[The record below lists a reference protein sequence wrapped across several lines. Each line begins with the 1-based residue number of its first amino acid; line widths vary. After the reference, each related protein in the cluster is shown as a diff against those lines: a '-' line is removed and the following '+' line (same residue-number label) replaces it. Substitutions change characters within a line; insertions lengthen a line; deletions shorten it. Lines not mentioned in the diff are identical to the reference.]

1 MAEQDDLTKLT
12 RHIITIKRPIKEI
25 DLLLVGKTGHGKSST
40 GNTIL
45 GRNVFESSSNTTSV
59 TKNAVYDVSRYRN
72 YVIKVMDTP
81 GVMDTSEIQDSI
93 AASQL
98 VMDQMKDA
106 VILNPRGYHAFLLVY
121 KFGIRFTKEE
131 FESVRMLKQIF
142 GESFVQRFC
151 IVIVTCGDHFQTE
164 CKLKGL
170 TFKRW
175 RNDQQGYFKELRLDC
190 QDRIVLFDNSSQRDA
205 KTHNKQMKKLLKCV
219 ENLNND
225 GNRYTDKHFHRAQKN
240 RDVLLKET
248 QMEKIDR
255 GLEEVG
261 VILDLYKSII
271 DYGQKDRRGK
281 FQEICEEC
289 ENISQHFSENE
300 VKLSTVKDFLNLI
313 SDIKTSSSNF
323 AQKTEDIQK
332 KLAINKQYLKQESKR
347 IKSVLNAYTTIVKIE
362 GVNENNMVSFTT
374 RSEKVDGASNVN
386 EGDQVLEVDGRIKI
400 ESEVKGESD
409 DCISNLEEVTLR
421 NKSSTKSRMR
431 EAESKVLKD
440 EVIKQF
446 EPDGV
451 MQRLIADER
460 ELQKQLQD
468 IDSGIVEEL
477 RKHWDSH
484 KLIKDKCDSILVS
497 RSACQII

>member
-1 MAEQDDLTKLT
+1 MAEQDDLTKLS
-12 RHIITIKRPIKEI
+12 RHTVTIKRPIKEI

-45 GRNVFESSSNTTSV
+45 GRNVFETSSNTTSV
-59 TKNAVYDVSRYRN
+59 TKKPVYDVSRYRN

-131 FESVRMLKQIF
+131 FESVRLLKQIF

-151 IVIVTCGDHFQTE
+151 IVIVTCGDHFRTE

-170 TFKRW
+170 SFKRW
-175 RNDQQGYFKELRLDC
+175 RNDQQGYFKELRLEC
-190 QDRIVLFDNSSQRDA
+190 QDRVILFDNSSQCDA

-219 ENLNND
+219 EHLNND
-225 GNRYTDKHFHRAQKN
+225 GNRYTDKHFHRAQKS
-240 RDVLLKET
+240 RDFLLKET

-255 GLEEVG
+255 GLEEVSD
-261 VILDLYKSII
+261 ILGLYKSIT
-271 DYGQKDRRGK
+271 DYDQKDRRGK
-281 FQEICEEC
+281 FQEICDEC
-289 ENISQHFSENE
+289 ENIFQHFSENE
-300 VKLSTVKDFLNLI
+300 VKLSAVKDFLNLI

-332 KLAINKQYLKQESKR
+332 KLAINKQYLKQESQR
-347 IKSVLNAYTTIVKIE
+347 IKSVLNAYTTIGKVE

-386 EGDQVLEVDGRIKI
+386 EGDQVLEDDGLI

-421 NKSSTKSRMR
+421 NKSSTISRKR
-431 EAESKVLKD
+431 EDESKELKD
-440 EVIKQF
+440 EIIKQF

-460 ELQKQLQD
+460 ELQKQLKD
-468 IDSGIVEEL
+468 IDSEITVEL
-477 RKHWDSH
+477 QKHWNSH
-484 KLIKDKCDSILVS
+484 KLIQDKCDSLLVS